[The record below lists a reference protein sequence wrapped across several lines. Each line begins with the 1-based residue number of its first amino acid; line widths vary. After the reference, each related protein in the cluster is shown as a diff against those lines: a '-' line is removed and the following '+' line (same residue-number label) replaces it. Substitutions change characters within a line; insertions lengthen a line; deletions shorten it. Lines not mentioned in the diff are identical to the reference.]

1 VGAAPVRAESP
12 ERVRVDAG
20 QAIKGAGKTA
30 GIPEAPGP
38 KTAKLPRVEMGNCPA
53 ICEKL
58 QGCKAGPFDSVSEC
72 ATACEAA
79 IDDPTS
85 AKTYRCVARAIDCK
99 KVGSC
104 AR

>member
-1 VGAAPVRAESP
+1 VRTESP
-12 ERVRVDAG
+12 EHVRVDAG
-20 QAIKGAGKTA
+20 QVIKGAGKKSEN
-30 GIPEAPGP
+30 PEANGA
-38 KTAKLPRVEMGNCPA
+38 KTTKLPRVEIGDCPA

-85 AKTYRCVARAIDCK
+85 AKTYRCVARATDCK
-99 KVGSC
+99 RVGSC

>member
-1 VGAAPVRAESP
+1 LAKITDLGAALCVALLLVGTPTKAENS
-12 ERVRVDAG
+12 AATG
-20 QAIKGAGKTA
+20 T
-30 GIPEAPGP
+30 

-72 ATACEAA
+72 TTACEAA

-85 AKTYRCVARAIDCK
+85 AKTYRCVARAADCK
-99 KVGSC
+99 KVASC